1 MTVSLRSM
9 ARSAGAGLPC
19 QPGRWP
25 GDSCAAPGGARR
37 GRKEVAI
44 PMSAVTR
51 VDAGIRVDLTKE
63 QVEDLPTG

>member
-1 MTVSLRSM
+1 MC
-9 ARSAGAGLPC
+9 GC
-19 QPGRWP
+19 
-25 GDSCAAPGGARR
+25 RR
-37 GRKEVAI
+37 GTCGGRKEVAI